1 MKGGATLY
9 KLENISMLEGDKNHG
24 KKQLQQDKGIRNGE
38 VGGHSIKMSGQV
50 RSY

>member
-9 KLENISMLEGDKNHG
+9 KLENTSMLEGDKCHG

-38 VGGHSIKMSGQV
+38 VGSHTIKMSGQD
-50 RSY
+50 RS